1 MDVKKEI
8 RSTYMAQKT
17 QNAAQ
22 DIITERGFKKK
33 KGKER
38 KRKEGGFQMLQKKQ
52 GLCNLPVLG
61 NVK

>member
-17 QNAAQ
+17 QNAAK

-33 KGKER
+33 KKER
-38 KRKEGGFQMLQKKQ
+38 KEKAGGFQMLQKKQ